1 MTKDGQTHFQPDWRC
16 VSVAILSETHVL
28 VTGGL
33 PGRAGK
39 VAIVSATPQEQT
51 LGKDL
56 VYGIA
61 AHPDSNVA
69 AAACHDGQVFELDL
83 TSSALTLLG
92 RHNGI
97 ARCVAYSPDGTQIIS
112 AGLDGALLAKI
123 RHSDEPPKRWHEHT
137 AGVDCVAIHP
147 ETSVVASG
155 SRDARVRL
163 HTLAG
168 RLIRTYR
175 GLGMEDEPVAGRLE
189 AHVMCL
195 LWVGKRLLAGTSNG
209 SVYELSSSDSQWER
223 LLQLDSGPIHALAS
237 HGQELVIGANRII
250 RQKLSR

>member
-1 MTKDGQTHFQPDWRC
+1 MTRRHFVSIGSSASLAKVSASPSPAANPVTALALSPGGALYAASGNSVTKDGQTHFQPDWRC

-97 ARCVAYSPDGTQIIS
+97 ARCVAYSPDG
-112 AGLDGALLAKI
+112 
-123 RHSDEPPKRWHEHT
+123 RF
-137 AGVDCVAIHP
+137 
-147 ETSVVASG
+147 
-155 SRDARVRL
+155 
-163 HTLAG
+163 
-168 RLIRTYR
+168 
-175 GLGMEDEPVAGRLE
+175 
-189 AHVMCL
+189 
-195 LWVGKRLLAGTSNG
+195 LAGTAHLSLLKPDGEFQIIIVDLTRTQGRVLYGTYFGCTVAFTRDSKFVVTGGFGAPEVWNAETG
-209 SVYELSSSDSQWER
+209 ERVDSVR
-223 LLQLDSGPIHALAS
+223 
-237 HGQELVIGANRII
+237 
-250 RQKLSR
+250 